1 MCVTLSRECDTPADQ
16 QQLPFR
22 SLREFPGL
30 TLVRWCITRRPGKIV
45 TDPSAKIREYSKLR
59 TPCPRM
65 GVPSDV
71 SGAVLFLASDLAS
84 SFITGINL
92 LVDGGWMAY

>member
-1 MCVTLSRECDTPADQ
+1 MCVTLSRECATPSRPAAAA
-16 QQLPFR
+16 F
-22 SLREFPGL
+22 SGL